1 MGPVQSLEKLGQ
13 SVWLDTID
21 RDLLTSGGLKR
32 LVEQEGVRGVTTNP
46 TIFEQALKHG
56 TAYDAQVAS
65 LAERELAAAALFET
79 LEVDDVA
86 AAADVLRPVHEQ
98 TGGADGFVSIEV
110 SPTQAF
116 DTAGTIAEARRL
128 WSRVDRPNVMVK
140 VPGTAEGLPA
150 IAQLIADGI
159 NVNITLLFSVAMYQR
174 VIEAYLAGLERRV
187 KGHEPIDR
195 IHSVASFFVSRVDTE
210 ADKRLLAKA
219 QAMADP
225 AARAKIEGLLAR
237 AAVANAVLAYQA
249 HLAAV
254 ASPRFHA
261 LEAKGATVQRPLW
274 ASTSTKNPKYSD
286 TMYVDT
292 LIGPDTV
299 NTLPL
304 ATLRAFADH
313 GKAERTI
320 DRDVEGA
327 RRVLAQI
334 EAAGV
339 SLKDVTDFLVVDGV
353 KKFSDSYHAL
363 LAALEA
369 KRDGLLAQRPVRS
382 SRRLRAFDA
391 EIDALLAKDGA
402 DYVRALRARDAGLWA
417 QDEPARREIA
427 ARLGWLDLPAGMAA
441 HVADIQAFA
450 EQVRAAGYGRVVLL
464 GMGGSSLAP
473 ETFAGVFGPR
483 PGWPALKVLDSTDPA
498 YIAEV
503 EREAPLDKTFF
514 LVSSKSGT
522 TLETSDLFEYFWLRT
537 GGKAGAQ
544 FAAITDP
551 GTPLAA
557 LAAERKLRRTFENP
571 PDIGGRYSALSYFG
585 LVPAALIGV
594 DVGRV
599 LERARAM
606 AEACA
611 AADAAAGNP
620 GVRLAAAF
628 AAGFLAGRDKVTIVT
643 SAELASFGG
652 WAEQLLAESTGKRG
666 KGLVPVAGEPVGAP
680 PVYGNDRLFVW
691 LGLEGAADAAAQ
703 QSLAAL
709 EAAGHPVVRL
719 ALKDRFDLGAEFH
732 RWEVATA
739 LAGAWLGVNPFDQ
752 PNVAESKANTDRVLR
767 QLMDGQVPSAP
778 AAVEAARAGD
788 ALAAWLGGIAR
799 GDYVAFLAYL
809 RPSPEHDAALREMR
823 QAIRDTLGVAT
834 TAAYGPRYL
843 HSTGQLHKGGT
854 PRGVF
859 LALEADGG
867 PAVPIPGEEYAFGML
882 ETAQEL
888 GDLIA
893 LERRGRRVLRV
904 RLGREG
910 LRGLQ
915 QALAAALKTR
925 A

>member
-1 MGPVQSLEKLGQ
+1 MGPVQLLEKLGQ

-21 RDLLTSGGLKR
+21 RDLLTSGGLKS

-46 TIFEQALKHG
+46 TIFEQALRHG
-56 TAYDAQVAS
+56 NAYDTEVAS
-65 LAERELAAAALFET
+65 LAGTELDTAALFET
-79 LEVDDVA
+79 LEVEDVA
-86 AAADVLRPVHEQ
+86 AAAEVLRPVYERS
-98 TGGADGFVSIEV
+98 GGADGFVSIEV

-116 DTAGTIAEARRL
+116 DIAGTIAEARRL
-128 WSRVDRPNVMVK
+128 WFRVDRPNVMVK

-150 IAQLIADGI
+150 IEQLIADGV
-159 NVNITLLFSVAMYQR
+159 NVNITLLFSVERYQR
-174 VIEAYLAGLERRV
+174 VIDAYFAGLERRV
-187 KGHEPIDR
+187 RAHEPLEGV
-195 IHSVASFFVSRVDTE
+195 HSVASFFVSRVDTE

-219 QAMADP
+219 QAPADP
-225 AARAKIEGLLAR
+225 AVRGRIEGLLAR
-237 AAVANAVLAYQA
+237 AAIANAKLAYQA
-249 HLAAV
+249 HLAAI
-254 ASPRFHA
+254 ATPRWRA
-261 LEAKGATVQRPLW
+261 LVAKGATVQRPLW
-274 ASTSTKNPKYSD
+274 ASTSTKNPKYRD
-286 TMYVDT
+286 TMYVDE

-313 GKAERTI
+313 GTAERTI
-320 DRDVEGA
+320 DRNVEGA
-327 RRVLAQI
+327 RRVLAEI

-353 KKFSDSYHAL
+353 KKFSDSYGAL

-369 KRDGLLAQRPVRS
+369 KRSRLLAERPVRA
-382 SRRLRAFDA
+382 SRRLQAFDS
-391 EIDALLAKDGA
+391 EIDVLLTKDGTG
-402 DYVRALRARDAGLWA
+402 YVKKLTARDPSLWVE
-417 QDEPARREIA
+417 DETARREIA
-427 ARLGWLDLPAGMAA
+427 VRLGWLELPAGMAPR
-441 HVADIQAFA
+441 VGDVREFA
-450 EQVRAAGYGRVVLL
+450 EQVRGAGFTRVVLL

-483 PGWPALKVLDSTDPA
+483 PLWPTLRVLDSTDPA
-498 YIAEV
+498 HISAV

-522 TLETSDLFEYFWLRT
+522 TLETSDLFEYFWQRT
-537 GGKAGAQ
+537 GGSGGRQ

-557 LAAERKLRRTFENP
+557 LAAERKLRRVFENP

-594 DVGRV
+594 DVGAV
-599 LERARAM
+599 LERARGM

-611 AADAAAGNP
+611 SAVRVAGNP
-620 GVRLAAAF
+620 GARLAAAF
-628 AAGFLAGRDKVTIVT
+628 AAGFMAGRDKVTIVT
-643 SAELASFGG
+643 APELAPFGA

-666 KGLVPVAGEPVGAP
+666 RGLVPVAGEPVGGP
-680 PVYGNDRLFVW
+680 PVYGNDRLFVA
-691 LGLEGAADAAAQ
+691 LRLEGAADASASA
-703 QSLAAL
+703 LAAL
-709 EAAGHPVVRL
+709 ETAGHPVVRL
-719 ALKDRFDLGAEFH
+719 ALKDRLDLGAEFQ

-752 PNVAESKANTDRVLR
+752 PNVAESKANTERVLR
-767 QLMDGQVPSAP
+767 QLLKGETPSAP
-778 AAVEAARAGD
+778 AAVEPANLGE
-788 ALAAWLGGIAR
+788 ALAAWVGGIRR
-799 GDYVAFLAYL
+799 GDYAALLAYL
-809 RPSPEHDAALREMR
+809 RPSPEVDAVLAEMR
-823 QAIRDTLGVAT
+823 AAIRDTLGVAT

-843 HSTGQLHKGGT
+843 HSTGQLHKGGA
-854 PRGVF
+854 PRGAF

-867 PAVPIPGEEYAFGML
+867 PALPVPGRDYAFGTL

-904 RLGREG
+904 RLGSGG
-910 LRGLQ
+910 LREVRK
-915 QALAAALKTR
+915 ALEAALRSR